1 MDDFDK
7 KKIWLHNNYN
17 NNNLN
22 FQSAEVLESVK
33 RDLGELTTIVT
44 TETSNIVL
52 NTTNVVKETLQ
63 VCHLLTFYCFN
74 KKQLFISTH

>member
-1 MDDFDK
+1 MND
-7 KKIWLHNNYN
+7 HQ
-17 NNNLN
+17 

-44 TETSNIVL
+44 NETNNIVL

-63 VCHLLTFYCFN
+63 VRLELIH
-74 KKQLFISTH
+74 

>member
-1 MDDFDK
+1 M
-7 KKIWLHNNYN
+7 
-17 NNNLN
+17 

-63 VCHLLTFYCFN
+63 VSVLVIVC
-74 KKQLFISTH
+74 

>member
-1 MDDFDK
+1 M
-7 KKIWLHNNYN
+7 LM
-17 NNNLN
+17 

-63 VCHLLTFYCFN
+63 VSVLVIIC
-74 KKQLFISTH
+74 

>member
-1 MDDFDK
+1 M
-7 KKIWLHNNYN
+7 
-17 NNNLN
+17 

-44 TETSNIVL
+44 TETSNIVQ

-63 VCHLLTFYCFN
+63 VPIFVYSF
-74 KKQLFISTH
+74 QLK

>member
-1 MDDFDK
+1 MIKF
-7 KKIWLHNNYN
+7 
-17 NNNLN
+17 NLTIDHS

-44 TETSNIVL
+44 NETNNIVL

-63 VCHLLTFYCFN
+63 VCSKLIH
-74 KKQLFISTH
+74 